1 MNQLSKTELKIAHGI
16 SQGLIE
22 KEIADKLCV
31 SIHTVHA
38 HAKNIRKKLNARN
51 IADVTRIY
59 ILSLDNP
66 KLVLKSVFLLFLH
79 FGIIWND
86 NSNEFRRVGSK
97 LNRAAARN
105 TKLRDVYYVS

>member
-1 MNQLSKTELKIAHGI
+1 MNLLSKTELKIAHGI

-22 KEIADKLCV
+22 KEIADKLCI

-38 HAKNIRKKLNARN
+38 HTKNIRKKLNARN

-66 KLVLKSVFLLFLH
+66 KLVLKSVFLLVLH
-79 FGIIWND
+79 IGIIWSD
-86 NSNEFRRVGSK
+86 TQTEFRRVTNNLTRTKVRSNK
-97 LNRAAARN
+97 L
-105 TKLRDVYYVS
+105 KDVYYVS